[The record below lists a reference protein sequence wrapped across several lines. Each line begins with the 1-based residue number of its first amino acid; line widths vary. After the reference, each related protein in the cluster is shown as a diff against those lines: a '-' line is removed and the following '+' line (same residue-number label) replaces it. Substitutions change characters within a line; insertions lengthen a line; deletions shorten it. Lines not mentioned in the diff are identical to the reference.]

1 MGKGFLI
8 GFIVALFLSAG
19 NLCAQD
25 SSGDDS
31 GPSDTGASDN
41 SGPSDNSDPDSDPG
55 VSPDSV
61 AQPSDPTDPTA
72 VDNLDNFAAQQAH
85 DAITTPWG
93 GIPSPVAL
101 GNASQPGPGGN
112 PVPGGPRNPGAIPVP
127 PTTGDPSPHRAQVHA
142 VIVSNLSDPSQ
153 VLSGNVDLTGGIIA
167 LGPLPL
173 R

>member
-1 MGKGFLI
+1 MRKTPAATIPARAIPVPVPAPAIL
-8 GFIVALFLSAG
+8 
-19 NLCAQD
+19 
-25 SSGDDS
+25 
-31 GPSDTGASDN
+31 GPAIIAARATILARATIAIQIRPTPAN
-41 SGPSDNSDPDSDPG
+41 N
-55 VSPDSV
+55 
-61 AQPSDPTDPTA
+61 AFTDPTNQTA
-72 VDNLDNFAAQQAH
+72 VTAPIDLAAQQAH